1 MSRDAAFT
9 LLIVDDVPA
18 NIGLLLDTLAGSF
31 EVRVAES
38 GESCLEQLPHDLP
51 DLILLDV
58 RMPGMDGYELLE
70 KIREEPRWRSIPVI
84 FMTAVDDPAERTRA
98 LELGAVDY
106 VTKPVHVPEVLAR
119 VNTHLR
125 ILSLTRQLEAQ
136 KEALKTEVE
145 MRRETEAH
153 LQQSIEQAILSARR
167 SGEMVFATQRARY
180 LISRYFGRSTSS
192 LLPEK
197 FRLEWIRA
205 TDQGRSS
212 WEMAHPDG
220 KGTFTVRL
228 FTHPETNSTGPCLFQ
243 LEEYGTVNAQALRVL
258 GLSPRES
265 EVLFW
270 ITEGK
275 TYPEIA
281 LILEVSVRT
290 AHKHAENLMRKLN
303 TESRAAAMRIALETL
318 GQA

>member
-1 MSRDAAFT
+1 MSVKETFT

-18 NIGLLLDTLAGSF
+18 NISVLLDTLADSF

-38 GESCLEQLPHDLP
+38 GESCLEQLPHGLP
-51 DLILLDV
+51 DLILLDL
-58 RMPGMDGYELLE
+58 RMPGMDGFQLLE
-70 KIREEPRWRSIPVI
+70 TIKGNPPWAGIPVI

-98 LELGAVDY
+98 LQLGAVDY

-125 ILSLTRQLEAQ
+125 ILSLKRQLEAQ
-136 KEALKTEVE
+136 NEALETEVG

-153 LQQSIEQAILSARR
+153 LEQSIEQAILSAHQ
-167 SGEMVFATQRARY
+167 SGELVFATQRARY
-180 LISRYFGRSTSS
+180 LLYRYFGHAPRGF
-192 LLPEK
+192 LPET
-197 FRLEWIRA
+197 FRTEWIRLI
-205 TDQGRSS
+205 DHGRSS
-212 WEMAHPDG
+212 REIPHRDG
-220 KGTFTVRL
+220 RGTLTVRL
-228 FTHPETNSTGPCLFQ
+228 FTHPDANATGPSLFQ
-243 LEEYGTVNAQALRVL
+243 LEESGAVNAHALRVL
-258 GLSPRES
+258 GLSLRES

-290 AHKHAENLMRKLN
+290 VHKHAENLMRKLN

-318 GQA
+318 GQT